1 MDAKSTRYCVMTLLL
16 NACVLD
22 FKAKETE
29 AAFIMA
35 VCFFGSAGMEVCTVL
50 LNWLKAKEAQRG

>member
-1 MDAKSTRYCVMTLLL
+1 MTLLL